1 MDKENVVYIP
11 SGLSSS
17 HKEERNHGVC
27 RKMIETEDHRIMW
40 SKPSSDRQ
48 RSHVL
53 SYMWNL
59 DINYT
64 QKYIHTHI
72 YTNTHT
78 HTYICTNMH
87 IYKNVS
93 IMDRLSGGGERKRKM
108 EGNNPKIHSSYVKR
122 WYKSNHWKLIKNR
135 EIERRRKRES
145 IWGVN
150 LINIQYLHMWNTFV

>member
-78 HTYICTNMH
+78 YIY
-87 IYKNVS
+87 IYKHAYIQKCIYNGQTVW
-93 IMDRLSGGGERKRKM
+93 RG
-108 EGNNPKIHSSYVKR
+108 
-122 WYKSNHWKLIKNR
+122 R
-135 EIERRRKRES
+135 EEEKDGREQS
-145 IWGVN
+145 
-150 LINIQYLHMWNTFV
+150 QNT